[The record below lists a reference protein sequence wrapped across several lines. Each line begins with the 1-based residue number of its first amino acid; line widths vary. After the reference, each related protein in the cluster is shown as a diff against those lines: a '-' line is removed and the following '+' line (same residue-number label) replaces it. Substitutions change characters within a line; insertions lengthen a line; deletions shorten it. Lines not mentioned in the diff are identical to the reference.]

1 MNNNDVMDNECPP
14 YSPSL
19 AAQQKTQESYGF
31 VGSMY
36 QIKSKITLLHLASP
50 AMQEIGKR
58 NNI

>member
-36 QIKSKITLLHLASP
+36 QIKSKITLLHYVMNDISVQKYVL
-50 AMQEIGKR
+50 I
-58 NNI
+58 